1 MLGCEAPGHCFNAA
15 DGHRPRRE
23 LHESGK
29 CYPGVRYGIFNPSD
43 GTAIEPRA
51 EIMTRIEVETATGT
65 WGWWKPALG
74 ALAVVGGIAVAWKLG
89 AFEFLTVDNIDRIDA
104 WFASLGWKAPL
115 VFIVLWIAA
124 CVFFLPGLPISV
136 AGGLIFGAVWGT
148 VWTTIG
154 ANIGATAAFLIGRYL
169 ARGMVERQ
177 VQKNGSL
184 RKIDEGVKNQGWRM
198 LMITRLV
205 PIFPFNIQNYVYGLT
220 DIKLSTYVLVSL
232 PTMVPGTIAYN
243 FAAGSVRTGDFG
255 MTLWYLGI
263 AAVFFV
269 LLSLLPG
276 WLRKR
281 YATGDFQ

>member
-1 MLGCEAPGHCFNAA
+1 
-15 DGHRPRRE
+15 
-23 LHESGK
+23 
-29 CYPGVRYGIFNPSD
+29 
-43 GTAIEPRA
+43 
-51 EIMTRIEVETATGT
+51 MTRIDAEATTDT

-74 ALAVVGGIAVAWKLG
+74 VLTLGSGIALAWKLG
-89 AFEFLTVDNIDRIDA
+89 AFDLLNMDNIDRIDA
-104 WFASLGWKAPL
+104 WFESLGWWAPM
-115 VFIVLWIAA
+115 VFVGLWIAA
-124 CVFFLPGLPISV
+124 CVFFLPGLPISI

-154 ANIGATAAFLIGRYL
+154 ANIGATVAFLIGRYV
-169 ARGMVERQ
+169 ARGMVQRQ

-184 RKIDEGVKNQGWRM
+184 RKIDEGVRDHGWRM

-232 PTMVPGTIAYN
+232 PTMLPGTIAYN
-243 FAAGSVRTGDFG
+243 FAAGSVRTGNLG
-255 MTLWYLGI
+255 TTLWYLGI

-269 LLSLLPG
+269 LLSLLPN

-281 YATGDFQ
+281 YATANIE